1 MITILDD
8 TMRIV
13 DVLRKYEYSQYQY
26 KAREIGTFQINAMLD
41 KENLY
46 LMDKTKNF
54 YVLFDDDVFGVIESV
69 KRESDSETSKV
80 FVIKGSL
87 ALKLLEYRVIKGQV
101 TFKGKS
107 YKYIEELV
115 KQNLIMSDD
124 SNRNIALSVEFED
137 EERLKQVCSIID
149 KQVTGGSLWDE
160 ISEVAEADKLRI
172 VLKPNV
178 VVINRE
184 NPYNID
190 GWTLIIGA
198 GEDRTRHRGNKV
210 VSPVVFSQSLSNIA
224 NTDYI
229 VDRSKL
235 KNTVYIAG
243 EGEGTDRKWYNIDV
257 NSDVTFG
264 ERKGWNRKEL
274 WVDARDIQSEQDNK
288 KLTDAE
294 YEELM
299 KQRADEKAKDNDL
312 SEEYTATVTDITKQY
327 TYKKDYNIGDFV
339 TIADEELGMEF
350 DAQITNVIVTRKD
363 DREIIDLEFTYGLRI
378 KDIVDESKVAMK
390 KIEQTEVNV
399 KYIENSLNSLSI
411 IKCMTVQMP
420 SGDVLRTGE
429 QYLYFNTI
437 ADDTS
442 NGMLIGGNG
451 AIKIGKGVKSILVSF
466 TIFSRTSTGDYLWYI
481 CEIWRN
487 GAKYKEISSAI
498 GSPSTQGS
506 YMSCTSCDVLIEVQ
520 EGDEIWL
527 KKSNSV
533 EENIRGGVH
542 SNLTVKV
549 VSVKR

>member
-80 FVIKGSL
+80 LVIKGSL

-350 DAQITNVIVTRKD
+350 DAQITNVIVTRQD

>member
-1 MITILDD
+1 MITVLDD

-13 DVLRKYEYSQYQY
+13 DILRKYEYSQYEY
-26 KAREIGTFQINAMLD
+26 KAREIGTFTINAMLD

-46 LMDKTKNF
+46 LMDKTKNY
-54 YVLFDDDVFGVIESV
+54 YVLLDHDVFGIIESI

-80 FVIKGSL
+80 FTIKGSL

-124 SNRNIALSVEFED
+124 ENRNIALAVEFEN
-137 EERLKQVCSIID
+137 EERLKQVCSMID

-172 VLKPNV
+172 ALRPNV
-178 VVINRE
+178 VVINTE
-184 NPYNID
+184 HPQNID

-198 GEDRTRHRGNKV
+198 GEDRTRHRTDKA
-210 VSPVVFSQSLSNIA
+210 VSSVVFSQSLSNIA
-224 NTDYI
+224 NTDYT

-235 KNTVYIAG
+235 RNTVYIAG

-274 WVDARDIQSEQDNK
+274 WVDARDVQSEQDSK

-339 TIADEELGMEF
+339 TVADEELGMEI
-350 DAQITNVIVTRKD
+350 DAQITNVTVTRQN
-363 DREIIDLEFTYGLRI
+363 DRDIVDIEFTYGSRI
-378 KDIVDESKVAMK
+378 QDVTDIIQDVINKV
-390 KIEQTEVNV
+390 QNNSTTV
-399 KYIENSLNSLSI
+399 KYLENR
-411 IKCMTVQMP
+411 
-420 SGDVLRTGE
+420 SGKTATQVFEYIVEEGE
-429 QYLYFNTI
+429 N
-437 ADDTS
+437 D
-442 NGMLIGGNG
+442 NGHYRKWSSGLLEQ
-451 AIKIGKGVKSILVSF
+451 LVSDKLITAAINNKYGSLYQGVF
-466 TIFSRTSTGDYLWYI
+466 AWTFPIQFLEKPEVVICSKAQYGTGASWGIVYTWSVSSADIRAFDTFSRASANEMRFTAY
-481 CEIWRN
+481 
-487 GAKYKEISSAI
+487 AKGK
-498 GSPSTQGS
+498 
-506 YMSCTSCDVLIEVQ
+506 
-520 EGDEIWL
+520 W
-527 KKSNSV
+527 K
-533 EENIRGGVH
+533 
-542 SNLTVKV
+542 
-549 VSVKR
+549 

>member
-13 DVLRKYEYSQYQY
+13 DVFRKYEYSQYQH

-149 KQVTGGSLWDE
+149 KQITGGSLWDE

-172 VLKPNV
+172 VLRPNV

-210 VSPVVFSQSLSNIA
+210 VSPVIFSQSLSNIA
-224 NTDYI
+224 NTDYT

-235 KNTVYIAG
+235 RNTVYIAG

-264 ERKGWNRKEL
+264 ERKGWNRREL
-274 WVDARDIQSEQDNK
+274 WVDARDVQSEQDNVT
-288 KLTDAE
+288 LTDAE

-350 DAQITNVIVTRKD
+350 DAQITNVIVTRQD

>member
-8 TMRIV
+8 TMCIV
-13 DVLRKYEYSQYQY
+13 DILRKYEYSQYQY

-69 KRESDSETSKV
+69 KRESDSETSMV
-80 FVIKGSL
+80 FTIKGSL
-87 ALKLLEYRVIKGQV
+87 ALKLLEYRVIKGQL

-115 KQNLIMSDD
+115 KQNLVLSDD
-124 SNRNIALSVEFED
+124 ANRNIALSVEFEN
-137 EERLKQVCSIID
+137 EERLKKICSTID
-149 KQVTGGSLWDE
+149 KQITGGSLWDE
-160 ISEVAEADKLRI
+160 IREVAEADKLRI
-172 VLKPNV
+172 ALRPNV

-184 NPYNID
+184 HPYNID

-198 GEDRTRHRGNKV
+198 GEDRTRHREDKT
-210 VSPVVFSQSLSNIA
+210 VSSVAFSQSLSNIA
-224 NTDYI
+224 NTDYT
-229 VDRSKL
+229 VNRSKL
-235 KNTVYIAG
+235 RNTVYIAG
-243 EGEGTDRKWYNIDV
+243 EGEGADRKWYNIDV

-264 ERKGWNRKEL
+264 ERKGWNRREL

-339 TIADEELGMEF
+339 TIEDEELGMEF
-350 DAQITNVIVTRKD
+350 DAQITNVIVTRQD

-411 IKCMTVQMP
+411 IKCLTVQMP

-466 TIFSRTSTGDYLWYI
+466 TIFSHTSTGDYLWYI

-506 YMSCTSCDVLIEVQ
+506 YTSCTSCDVLIEVQ

-527 KKSNSV
+527 KKSSSV

>member
-13 DVLRKYEYSQYQY
+13 DVFRKYEYSQYQY

-69 KRESDSETSKV
+69 KRESDSETSRV
-80 FVIKGSL
+80 FTIKGSL
-87 ALKLLEYRVIKGQV
+87 ALKLLEYRVIKGQL

-115 KQNLIMSDD
+115 KQNLIFSDD
-124 SNRNIALSVEFED
+124 ANRNIALSVEFEN
-137 EERLKQVCSIID
+137 EERLKNVCSTID
-149 KQVTGGSLWDE
+149 KQITGGSLWDE

-198 GEDRTRHRGNKV
+198 GEDRTRNRGNKV

-235 KNTVYIAG
+235 RNTVYIAG

-264 ERKGWNRKEL
+264 ERKGWNRREL
-274 WVDARDIQSEQDNK
+274 WVDARDVQSEQDNK
-288 KLTDAE
+288 QLTDTE
-294 YEELM
+294 YEELI
-299 KQRADEKAKDNDL
+299 KQRANEKAKDNDL

-339 TIADEELGMEF
+339 TIADEELGMEI
-350 DAQITNVIVTRKD
+350 DAQITNVIITRQD
-363 DREIIDLEFTYGLRI
+363 DRNIIDIEFTYGSRI
-378 KDIVDESKVAMK
+378 KDIIEESETAIK
-390 KIEQTEVNV
+390 KIEENNVNV
-399 KYIENSLNSLSI
+399 KYIEANTKKLETGLDGVKNDVLSLKNLKADALAKNIDNLPQDNKSFFVHAKSN
-411 IKCMTVQMP
+411 VPFP
-420 SGDVLRTGE
+420 SGL
-429 QYLYFNTI
+429 TI
-437 ADDTS
+437 PIYS
-442 NGMLIGGNG
+442 
-451 AIKIGKGVKSILVSF
+451 KGVFVTNGGKDGVIMMVDVSNNF
-466 TIFSRTSTGDYLWYI
+466 YI
-481 CEIWRN
+481 GFRN
-487 GAKYKEISSAI
+487 GGTWSGRKI
-498 GSPSTQGS
+498 
-506 YMSCTSCDVLIEVQ
+506 
-520 EGDEIWL
+520 
-527 KKSNSV
+527 
-533 EENIRGGVH
+533 
-542 SNLTVKV
+542 
-549 VSVKR
+549 

>member
-1 MITILDD
+1 MITVLDD

-13 DVLRKYEYSQYQY
+13 DILRKYEYSQYEY
-26 KAREIGTFQINAMLD
+26 KAREIGTFTINAMLD

-46 LMDKTKNF
+46 LMDKTKNY
-54 YVLFDDDVFGVIESV
+54 YVLLDHDVFGIIESI

-80 FVIKGSL
+80 FTIKGSL

-124 SNRNIALSVEFED
+124 ENRNIALAVEFEN
-137 EERLKQVCSIID
+137 EERLKQVCSMID

-172 VLKPNV
+172 ALRPNV
-178 VVINRE
+178 VVINTE
-184 NPYNID
+184 HPQNID

-198 GEDRTRHRGNKV
+198 GEDRTRHRTDKT
-210 VSPVVFSQSLSNIA
+210 VSSVVFSQSLSNIA
-224 NTDYI
+224 NTDYT

-235 KNTVYIAG
+235 RNTVYIAG

-274 WVDARDIQSEQDNK
+274 WVDARDVQSEQDSK

-339 TIADEELGMEF
+339 TVADEELGMEI
-350 DAQITNVIVTRKD
+350 DAQITNVTVTRQN
-363 DREIIDLEFTYGLRI
+363 DRDIVDIEFTYGSRI
-378 KDIVDESKVAMK
+378 QDVTDIIQDVINKV
-390 KIEQTEVNV
+390 QNNSTTV
-399 KYIENSLNSLSI
+399 KYLENR
-411 IKCMTVQMP
+411 
-420 SGDVLRTGE
+420 SGKTATQVFEYIVEEGE
-429 QYLYFNTI
+429 NN
-437 ADDTS
+437 
-442 NGMLIGGNG
+442 NGHYRKWSSGLLEQ
-451 AIKIGKGVKSILVSF
+451 LVSDKLITAAINNEYGSLYQGVF
-466 TIFSRTSTGDYLWYI
+466 AWTFPIQFLEKPEVVICSKAQYGTGASWGTVYTWSVSSADIRAFDTFSRASANEMRFTAY
-481 CEIWRN
+481 
-487 GAKYKEISSAI
+487 AKGK
-498 GSPSTQGS
+498 
-506 YMSCTSCDVLIEVQ
+506 
-520 EGDEIWL
+520 W
-527 KKSNSV
+527 K
-533 EENIRGGVH
+533 
-542 SNLTVKV
+542 
-549 VSVKR
+549 

>member
-13 DVLRKYEYSQYQY
+13 DILRKYEYSQYEL
-26 KAREIGTFQINAMLD
+26 KAREIGKFTINAMID

-46 LMDKTKNF
+46 LMDKTKNY
-54 YVLFDDDVFGVIESV
+54 YVLLDDDVFGVIESV

-80 FVIKGSL
+80 FTIKGSL
-87 ALKLLEYRVIKGQV
+87 ALKLLEYRIIKGQV

-124 SNRNIALSVEFED
+124 ENRNVALAVEFED
-137 EERLKQVCSIID
+137 EERLKQICSTVD

-172 VLKPNV
+172 ILKPNV
-178 VVINRE
+178 GAINTE
-184 NPYNID
+184 HPQNID

-198 GEDRTRHRGNKV
+198 GEDRTRHRANNA
-210 VSPVVFSQSLSNIA
+210 VSTVMFSQSLSNIA

-235 KNTVYIAG
+235 RNTVYIAG
-243 EGEGTDRKWYNIDV
+243 EGEGADRKWYNIDV
-257 NSDVTFG
+257 NSDITFG
-264 ERKGWNRKEL
+264 ERTGWNRREL
-274 WVDARDIQSEQDNK
+274 WVDARDIQSEQDSK
-288 KLTDAE
+288 KITDAE

-299 KQRADEKAKDNDL
+299 KQRADEKAKENDL

-350 DAQITNVIVTRKD
+350 DAQITNVIVTRQD

-466 TIFSRTSTGDYLWYI
+466 TIFSRTSTGDYLFYI

-506 YMSCTSCDVLIEVQ
+506 YASCTSCDVLIEVQ

-533 EENIRGGVH
+533 EENIRGGVY

>member
-1 MITILDD
+1 MIKILDD

-54 YVLFDDDVFGVIESV
+54 YVLFDDDVFGIIESV
-69 KRESDSETSKV
+69 KRESDGETSRV
-80 FVIKGSL
+80 FTIKGSL
-87 ALKLLEYRVIKGQV
+87 ALKLLEYRVIKGQL

-115 KQNLIMSDD
+115 KQNLIMSDEE
-124 SNRNIALSVEFED
+124 NRNVALAVEFED
-137 EERLKQVCSIID
+137 EERLKNVCSTID
-149 KQVTGGSLWDE
+149 KQITGGSLWDE
-160 ISEVAEADKLRI
+160 ISEVVEADKLRI

-224 NTDYI
+224 NTDYT

-235 KNTVYIAG
+235 RNTVYIAG

-264 ERKGWNRKEL
+264 ERKGWNRREL
-274 WVDARDIQSEQDNK
+274 WVDARDVQSEQDNK

-339 TIADEELGMEF
+339 TIADEELGMET
-350 DAQITNVIVTRKD
+350 DAQITNVIITRQD
-363 DREIIDLEFTYGLRI
+363 DRNIVDIEFTYGSRI
-378 KDIVDESKVAMK
+378 KDIIEESEIAMK
-390 KIEQTEVNV
+390 KIEENNVNV
-399 KYIENSLNSLSI
+399 KYIETSTKKL
-411 IKCMTVQMP
+411 
-420 SGDVLRTGE
+420 GTG
-429 QYLYFNTI
+429 L
-437 ADDTS
+437 D
-442 NGMLIGGNG
+442 
-451 AIKIGKGVKSILVSF
+451 GVKSDILSLKNLKADALAKNIDNLPQDNKSFFVHANSNVPFPSGLIIPTYSKGVFVTNGGKDGVIIMVDVSNNF
-466 TIFSRTSTGDYLWYI
+466 YI
-481 CEIWRN
+481 GFRN
-487 GAKYKEISSAI
+487 GGTWSGRKI
-498 GSPSTQGS
+498 
-506 YMSCTSCDVLIEVQ
+506 
-520 EGDEIWL
+520 
-527 KKSNSV
+527 
-533 EENIRGGVH
+533 
-542 SNLTVKV
+542 
-549 VSVKR
+549 

>member
-1 MITILDD
+1 MIMILDD

-13 DVLRKYEYSQYQY
+13 DILSKYEYSKYEF
-26 KAREIGTFQINAMLD
+26 KAREIGTFTINAMLD

-46 LMDKTKNF
+46 LMDKTKNY
-54 YVLFDDDVFGVIESV
+54 YVILDDDVFGVIESV

-80 FVIKGSL
+80 FAIKGSL

-124 SNRNIALSVEFED
+124 SNRNIALAVEFED

-172 VLKPNV
+172 ILRPNV
-178 VVINRE
+178 VVVNTE
-184 NPYNID
+184 HPKNID

-198 GEDRTRHRGNKV
+198 GEDRTRHRANNA
-210 VSPVVFSQSLSNIA
+210 VSSVMFSQSLSNIA

-235 KNTVYIAG
+235 RNTVYIAG

-264 ERKGWNRKEL
+264 ERKDWNRREL
-274 WVDARDIQSEQDNK
+274 WVDARDVQSEQDNVT
-288 KLTDAE
+288 LTDAE

-350 DAQITNVIVTRKD
+350 DAQITNVIVTRQD

-378 KDIVDESKVAMK
+378 KDVIERSETAIKKV
-390 KIEQTEVNV
+390 EENNVNV
-399 KYIENSLNSLSI
+399 KYIEANTKKLETGLDGVKNDVLSLKNLKADALAKNIDNLPQDNKSFFVHAKSN
-411 IKCMTVQMP
+411 VPFP
-420 SGDVLRTGE
+420 SGL
-429 QYLYFNTI
+429 TI
-437 ADDTS
+437 PTYS
-442 NGMLIGGNG
+442 
-451 AIKIGKGVKSILVSF
+451 KGVFVTNGGKDGVIMMVDVSNN
-466 TIFSRTSTGDYLWYI
+466 LYI
-481 CEIWRN
+481 GFRN
-487 GAKYKEISSAI
+487 GGTWSGRKI
-498 GSPSTQGS
+498 
-506 YMSCTSCDVLIEVQ
+506 
-520 EGDEIWL
+520 
-527 KKSNSV
+527 
-533 EENIRGGVH
+533 
-542 SNLTVKV
+542 
-549 VSVKR
+549 

>member
-13 DVLRKYEYSQYQY
+13 GVLRKYEYSQCQY

-41 KENLY
+41 KENLC

-350 DAQITNVIVTRKD
+350 DALITNVIVTRQD

-466 TIFSRTSTGDYLWYI
+466 TIFSRTSTGDYLFYI

>member
-54 YVLFDDDVFGVIESV
+54 YVLFDDDVFGIIESV
-69 KRESDSETSKV
+69 KRESDGETSRV
-80 FVIKGSL
+80 FTIKGSL
-87 ALKLLEYRVIKGQV
+87 ALKLLEYRVIKGQL

-107 YKYIEELV
+107 YKYIEEIV
-115 KQNLIMSDD
+115 KQNLIMSDEE
-124 SNRNIALSVEFED
+124 NRNVALAVEFED
-137 EERLKQVCSIID
+137 EERLKNVCSTID
-149 KQVTGGSLWDE
+149 KQITGGSLWDE

-224 NTDYI
+224 NTDYT

-235 KNTVYIAG
+235 RNTVYIAG

-264 ERKGWNRKEL
+264 ERKGWNRREL
-274 WVDARDIQSEQDNK
+274 WVDARDVQSEQDNK

-339 TIADEELGMEF
+339 TIADEELGMEI
-350 DAQITNVIVTRKD
+350 DAQITNVIITRQD
-363 DREIIDLEFTYGLRI
+363 DRNIVDIEFTYGSRI
-378 KDIVDESKVAMK
+378 KDIIEESEIAMK
-390 KIEQTEVNV
+390 KIEENNVNV
-399 KYIENSLNSLSI
+399 KYIETSTKKL
-411 IKCMTVQMP
+411 
-420 SGDVLRTGE
+420 GTG
-429 QYLYFNTI
+429 L
-437 ADDTS
+437 D
-442 NGMLIGGNG
+442 
-451 AIKIGKGVKSILVSF
+451 GVKSDILSLKNLKADALAKNIDNLPQDNKSF
-466 TIFSRTSTGDYLWYI
+466 FVHANSNVPFPSGLTIPTYSKGVFITNGGKDGVIMMVDVANNLYI
-481 CEIWRN
+481 GFRNSSIWSGR
-487 GAKYKEISSAI
+487 KI
-498 GSPSTQGS
+498 
-506 YMSCTSCDVLIEVQ
+506 
-520 EGDEIWL
+520 
-527 KKSNSV
+527 
-533 EENIRGGVH
+533 
-542 SNLTVKV
+542 
-549 VSVKR
+549 

>member
-466 TIFSRTSTGDYLWYI
+466 TIFSRTSTGDYLYYI

-533 EENIRGGVH
+533 EENIRGGVY

>member
-26 KAREIGTFQINAMLD
+26 KAREIGTFQINAMLG

-69 KRESDSETSKV
+69 KRESDSETSRV
-80 FVIKGSL
+80 FTIKGSL
-87 ALKLLEYRVIKGQV
+87 ALKLLEYRVIKGQL

-115 KQNLIMSDD
+115 KQNLIFSDD
-124 SNRNIALSVEFED
+124 ANRNIALSVEFEN
-137 EERLKQVCSIID
+137 EERLKNVCSTID
-149 KQVTGGSLWDE
+149 KQITGGSLWDE

-184 NPYNID
+184 NPYNIG

-198 GEDRTRHRGNKV
+198 GEDRTRNRGNKV

-235 KNTVYIAG
+235 RNTVYIAG

-264 ERKGWNRKEL
+264 ERKGWNRREL
-274 WVDARDIQSEQDNK
+274 WVDARDVQSEQDNK
-288 KLTDAE
+288 QLTDTE
-294 YEELM
+294 YEELI
-299 KQRADEKAKDNDL
+299 KQRANEKAKDNDL
-312 SEEYTATVTDITKQY
+312 SEDYTATVTDITKQY

-339 TIADEELGMEF
+339 TIADEELGMEI
-350 DAQITNVIVTRKD
+350 DAQITNVIITRQD
-363 DREIIDLEFTYGLRI
+363 DRNIVDIEFTYGSRI
-378 KDIVDESKVAMK
+378 KDIIEESEIAMK
-390 KIEQTEVNV
+390 KIEENNVNA
-399 KYIENSLNSLSI
+399 KYIETSI
-411 IKCMTVQMP
+411 KKL
-420 SGDVLRTGE
+420 GTG
-429 QYLYFNTI
+429 L
-437 ADDTS
+437 D
-442 NGMLIGGNG
+442 
-451 AIKIGKGVKSILVSF
+451 GVKSDILSLKNLKADALTKNIDNLPQDNKSFFVHANSNVPFPSGLTIPIYSKGVFITNGGGDGVIMMVDVSNNF
-466 TIFSRTSTGDYLWYI
+466 YI
-481 CEIWRN
+481 GFRN
-487 GAKYKEISSAI
+487 GGTWSGRKI
-498 GSPSTQGS
+498 
-506 YMSCTSCDVLIEVQ
+506 
-520 EGDEIWL
+520 
-527 KKSNSV
+527 
-533 EENIRGGVH
+533 
-542 SNLTVKV
+542 
-549 VSVKR
+549 

>member
-8 TMRIV
+8 TMRII

-54 YVLFDDDVFGVIESV
+54 YVLFDDDFGVIESV

-149 KQVTGGSLWDE
+149 KQVTGGSLLDE

-274 WVDARDIQSEQDNK
+274 WVDARDIQSEQDDVT
-288 KLTDAE
+288 LTDAE

-299 KQRADEKAKDNDL
+299 KQRADEKAKDNNL
-312 SEEYTATVTDITKQY
+312 SEEYTATVTDVTKQY
-327 TYKKDYNIGDFV
+327 IYKKDYNTGDFV
-339 TIADEELGMEF
+339 TIADEELGMEI
-350 DAQITNVIVTRKD
+350 DAQITNVIVTRQG
-363 DREIIDLEFTYGLRI
+363 DREIIDLEFAYGSRF
-378 KDIVDESKVAMK
+378 KDAIEKSEIAIK
-390 KIEQTEVNV
+390 KIEENNVNV
-399 KYIENSLNSLSI
+399 KYIEAKTKKLGIGFDGVKNDILLLKDLKADALAKKINNLPQDNKSFFVNASSN
-411 IKCMTVQMP
+411 VSFP
-420 SGDVLRTGE
+420 SGL
-429 QYLYFNTI
+429 TI
-437 ADDTS
+437 PVYS
-442 NGMLIGGNG
+442 
-451 AIKIGKGVKSILVSF
+451 KGVFVTNGGKDGVIMMVDVSNN
-466 TIFSRTSTGDYLWYI
+466 LYI
-481 CEIWRN
+481 GFRN
-487 GAKYKEISSAI
+487 SGTWSGRKI
-498 GSPSTQGS
+498 
-506 YMSCTSCDVLIEVQ
+506 
-520 EGDEIWL
+520 
-527 KKSNSV
+527 
-533 EENIRGGVH
+533 
-542 SNLTVKV
+542 
-549 VSVKR
+549 

>member
-46 LMDKTKNF
+46 LIDKTKNF

-312 SEEYTATVTDITKQY
+312 SEEYTSTVTDITKQY

-350 DAQITNVIVTRKD
+350 DAQITNVIVTRQD

-399 KYIENSLNSLSI
+399 KYIENSLNSLII

-466 TIFSRTSTGDYLWYI
+466 TIFSRTSTGDYLFYI

-533 EENIRGGVH
+533 EEIIRGGVY

>member
-1 MITILDD
+1 MIMILDD

-13 DVLRKYEYSQYQY
+13 DILSKYEYSQYEF
-26 KAREIGTFQINAMLD
+26 KAREIGTFTINAMLD

-46 LMDKTKNF
+46 LMDKTKNY
-54 YVLFDDDVFGVIESV
+54 YVILDDDVFGVIESV

-124 SNRNIALSVEFED
+124 SNRNIALAVEFED

-172 VLKPNV
+172 ILRPNV
-178 VVINRE
+178 VVVNTE
-184 NPYNID
+184 YHQNID

-198 GEDRTRHRGNKV
+198 GEDRTRHRANNA
-210 VSPVVFSQSLSNIA
+210 VSSVMFSQSLSNIA

-235 KNTVYIAG
+235 RNTVYIAG
-243 EGEGTDRKWYNIDV
+243 EGEGADRKWYNIDV
-257 NSDVTFG
+257 NSDITFG
-264 ERKGWNRKEL
+264 ARTGWNRREL
-274 WVDARDIQSEQDNK
+274 WVDARDIQSEQDSK
-288 KLTDAE
+288 KITDAE

-339 TIADEELGMEF
+339 TIVDEELGMEF
-350 DAQITNVIVTRKD
+350 DAQITNVIVTRQD

-378 KDIVDESKVAMK
+378 KDVIEESETAIK
-390 KIEQTEVNV
+390 KIEENNVNV
-399 KYIENSLNSLSI
+399 KYIETSTKKLENLKADALAKNIDNLPQDNKSFFVHAKSN
-411 IKCMTVQMP
+411 VPFP
-420 SGDVLRTGE
+420 SGL
-429 QYLYFNTI
+429 TI
-437 ADDTS
+437 PTYS
-442 NGMLIGGNG
+442 
-451 AIKIGKGVKSILVSF
+451 KGVFVTNGGKDGVIMMIDVSNN
-466 TIFSRTSTGDYLWYI
+466 LYI
-481 CEIWRN
+481 GFRN
-487 GAKYKEISSAI
+487 GGTWSGRKI
-498 GSPSTQGS
+498 
-506 YMSCTSCDVLIEVQ
+506 
-520 EGDEIWL
+520 
-527 KKSNSV
+527 
-533 EENIRGGVH
+533 
-542 SNLTVKV
+542 
-549 VSVKR
+549 

>member
-8 TMRIV
+8 AMRIV

-124 SNRNIALSVEFED
+124 SNRNIALAVEFED

-172 VLKPNV
+172 ILRPNV
-178 VVINRE
+178 VVVNTE
-184 NPYNID
+184 YHQNID

-198 GEDRTRHRGNKV
+198 GEDRTRHRANNA
-210 VSPVVFSQSLSNIA
+210 VSSVMFSQSLSNIA

-235 KNTVYIAG
+235 RNTVYIAG

-264 ERKGWNRKEL
+264 ERKGWNRREL
-274 WVDARDIQSEQDNK
+274 WVDARDVQSEQDNVT
-288 KLTDAE
+288 LTDAE

-339 TIADEELGMEF
+339 TIADEELGIEF
-350 DAQITNVIVTRKD
+350 DAQITNVIVTRQD

-378 KDIVDESKVAMK
+378 KDVIERSETAIKKV
-390 KIEQTEVNV
+390 EENNVNV
-399 KYIENSLNSLSI
+399 KYIEANTKKLETGLDGVKNDVLSLKNLKADVSTKDIDHLPQEYKSFF
-411 IKCMTVQMP
+411 VNAHSNVPFP
-420 SGDVLRTGE
+420 SGL
-429 QYLYFNTI
+429 TI
-437 ADDTS
+437 PKYS
-442 NGMLIGGNG
+442 
-451 AIKIGKGVKSILVSF
+451 KGVFITNGGKDGVIIMVDVSNNF
-466 TIFSRTSTGDYLWYI
+466 YI
-481 CEIWRN
+481 GFRN
-487 GAKYKEISSAI
+487 GGTWSGRKI
-498 GSPSTQGS
+498 
-506 YMSCTSCDVLIEVQ
+506 
-520 EGDEIWL
+520 
-527 KKSNSV
+527 
-533 EENIRGGVH
+533 
-542 SNLTVKV
+542 
-549 VSVKR
+549 

>member
-8 TMRIV
+8 AMRIV

-80 FVIKGSL
+80 FVIKGSF

-124 SNRNIALSVEFED
+124 SNRNIALAVEFED

-172 VLKPNV
+172 ILRPNV
-178 VVINRE
+178 VVVNTE
-184 NPYNID
+184 YHQNID

-198 GEDRTRHRGNKV
+198 GEDRTRHRANNA
-210 VSPVVFSQSLSNIA
+210 VSSVMFSQSLSNIA

-235 KNTVYIAG
+235 RNTVYIAG

-264 ERKGWNRKEL
+264 ERKGWNRREL
-274 WVDARDIQSEQDNK
+274 WVDARDVQSEQDNVT
-288 KLTDAE
+288 LTDAE

-339 TIADEELGMEF
+339 TIADEELGIEF
-350 DAQITNVIVTRKD
+350 DAQITNVIVTRQD

-378 KDIVDESKVAMK
+378 KDVIERSETAIKKV
-390 KIEQTEVNV
+390 EENNVNV
-399 KYIENSLNSLSI
+399 KYIEANTKKLETGLDGVKNDVLSLKNLKADVSTKDIDHLPQEYKSFF
-411 IKCMTVQMP
+411 VNAHSNVPFP
-420 SGDVLRTGE
+420 SGL
-429 QYLYFNTI
+429 TI
-437 ADDTS
+437 PKYS
-442 NGMLIGGNG
+442 
-451 AIKIGKGVKSILVSF
+451 KGVFITNGGKDGVIIMVDVSNNF
-466 TIFSRTSTGDYLWYI
+466 YI
-481 CEIWRN
+481 GFRN
-487 GAKYKEISSAI
+487 GGTWSGRKI
-498 GSPSTQGS
+498 
-506 YMSCTSCDVLIEVQ
+506 
-520 EGDEIWL
+520 
-527 KKSNSV
+527 
-533 EENIRGGVH
+533 
-542 SNLTVKV
+542 
-549 VSVKR
+549 

>member
-26 KAREIGTFQINAMLD
+26 KAREIGTFQINAMFD

-69 KRESDSETSKV
+69 KRESDSETSRM
-80 FVIKGSL
+80 FTIKGSL
-87 ALKLLEYRVIKGQV
+87 ALKLLEYRVIKGQL

-115 KQNLIMSDD
+115 KQNLIFSDD
-124 SNRNIALSVEFED
+124 ANRNIVLSVEFEN
-137 EERLKQVCSIID
+137 EERLKNVCSTID
-149 KQVTGGSLWDE
+149 KQITGGSLWDE

-198 GEDRTRHRGNKV
+198 GEDRTRNRGNKV
-210 VSPVVFSQSLSNIA
+210 VSPVVFSQTLSNIA

-235 KNTVYIAG
+235 RNTVYIAG

-264 ERKGWNRKEL
+264 ERKGWNRREL
-274 WVDARDIQSEQDNK
+274 WVDARDVQSEQDNK
-288 KLTDAE
+288 QLTDTE
-294 YEELM
+294 YEELI
-299 KQRADEKAKDNDL
+299 KQRANEKAKGNDL

-339 TIADEELGMEF
+339 TIADEELGMEI
-350 DAQITNVIVTRKD
+350 DAQITNVIITGQD
-363 DREIIDLEFTYGLRI
+363 DRNIIDIEFTYGSRI
-378 KDIVDESKVAMK
+378 KDIIEESETAIK
-390 KIEQTEVNV
+390 KIEENNVNV
-399 KYIENSLNSLSI
+399 KYIETSTKKL
-411 IKCMTVQMP
+411 
-420 SGDVLRTGE
+420 GTG
-429 QYLYFNTI
+429 L
-437 ADDTS
+437 D
-442 NGMLIGGNG
+442 
-451 AIKIGKGVKSILVSF
+451 GVKSDILSLKNLKADALTKNIDNLPQDNKSFFVHANSNVPFPSGLTIPKYSKGVFITNGGKDGVIIMVDVSNNF
-466 TIFSRTSTGDYLWYI
+466 YI
-481 CEIWRN
+481 GFRN
-487 GAKYKEISSAI
+487 GGTWSGRK
-498 GSPSTQGS
+498 
-506 YMSCTSCDVLIEVQ
+506 M
-520 EGDEIWL
+520 
-527 KKSNSV
+527 
-533 EENIRGGVH
+533 
-542 SNLTVKV
+542 
-549 VSVKR
+549 

>member
-466 TIFSRTSTGDYLWYI
+466 TIFSRTSTGDYLYYI

-487 GAKYKEISSAI
+487 GAKYKETSSAI

-533 EENIRGGVH
+533 EENIRGGVY

>member
-1 MITILDD
+1 MVTILDD
-8 TMRIV
+8 TMCIV
-13 DVLRKYEYSQYQY
+13 DILRKYEYSQYEF
-26 KAREIGTFQINAMLD
+26 KAREIGTFTINAMLD

-46 LMDKTKNF
+46 LMDKTKNY
-54 YVLFDDDVFGVIESV
+54 YVLFDNDVFGVIESV

-80 FVIKGSL
+80 FTIKGSL

-107 YKYIEELV
+107 YKYIEELI

-124 SNRNIALSVEFED
+124 ENRNIALAVEFEN
-137 EERLKQVCSIID
+137 EERLKQICSIID

-172 VLKPNV
+172 ILRPNV
-178 VVINRE
+178 VVVNTE
-184 NPYNID
+184 HPQNID

-198 GEDRTRHRGNKV
+198 GEDRTRHRANNA
-210 VSPVVFSQSLSNIA
+210 VSSVMFSQSLSNIA

-235 KNTVYIAG
+235 RNTVYIAG

-264 ERKGWNRKEL
+264 ERKGWNRREL
-274 WVDARDIQSEQDNK
+274 WVDARDVQSEQDNVT
-288 KLTDAE
+288 LTDAE

-350 DAQITNVIVTRKD
+350 DAQITNVIVTRQD

-378 KDIVDESKVAMK
+378 KDVIERSETAIKKV
-390 KIEQTEVNV
+390 EENNVNV
-399 KYIENSLNSLSI
+399 KYIEANTKKLETGLDGVKNDVLSLKNLKADALAKNIDNLPQDNKSFFVHAKSN
-411 IKCMTVQMP
+411 VPFP
-420 SGDVLRTGE
+420 SGL
-429 QYLYFNTI
+429 TI
-437 ADDTS
+437 PTYS
-442 NGMLIGGNG
+442 
-451 AIKIGKGVKSILVSF
+451 KGVFVTNGGEDGVIMMVDALNN
-466 TIFSRTSTGDYLWYI
+466 LYI
-481 CEIWRN
+481 GFRN
-487 GAKYKEISSAI
+487 GGTWSGRKI
-498 GSPSTQGS
+498 
-506 YMSCTSCDVLIEVQ
+506 
-520 EGDEIWL
+520 
-527 KKSNSV
+527 
-533 EENIRGGVH
+533 
-542 SNLTVKV
+542 
-549 VSVKR
+549 

>member
-8 TMRIV
+8 AMRIV
-13 DVLRKYEYSQYQY
+13 NVLRKYEYSQYQY

-54 YVLFDDDVFGVIESV
+54 YVLFDNDVFGVIESV

-124 SNRNIALSVEFED
+124 SNRNIALAVEFED

-172 VLKPNV
+172 ILRPNV
-178 VVINRE
+178 VVVNTE
-184 NPYNID
+184 HPQNID

-198 GEDRTRHRGNKV
+198 GEDRTRHRANNA
-210 VSPVVFSQSLSNIA
+210 VSSVMFSQSLSNIA

-235 KNTVYIAG
+235 RNTVYIAG

-264 ERKGWNRKEL
+264 ERKGWSRREL
-274 WVDARDIQSEQDNK
+274 WVDARDVQSEQDNVT
-288 KLTDAE
+288 LTDAE

-350 DAQITNVIVTRKD
+350 DAQITNVIVTRQD

-378 KDIVDESKVAMK
+378 KDVIERSETAIKKV
-390 KIEQTEVNV
+390 EENNVNV
-399 KYIENSLNSLSI
+399 KYIEANTKKLETGLDGVKNDVLSLKNLKADALAKNIDNLPQDNKSFFVHAKSN
-411 IKCMTVQMP
+411 VPFP
-420 SGDVLRTGE
+420 SGL
-429 QYLYFNTI
+429 TI
-437 ADDTS
+437 PIYS
-442 NGMLIGGNG
+442 
-451 AIKIGKGVKSILVSF
+451 KGVFITNGGEDGVIMMVDVTNNL
-466 TIFSRTSTGDYLWYI
+466 YI
-481 CEIWRN
+481 GFRN
-487 GAKYKEISSAI
+487 GGTWSGRKI
-498 GSPSTQGS
+498 
-506 YMSCTSCDVLIEVQ
+506 
-520 EGDEIWL
+520 
-527 KKSNSV
+527 
-533 EENIRGGVH
+533 
-542 SNLTVKV
+542 
-549 VSVKR
+549 

>member
-41 KENLY
+41 KENLC

-350 DAQITNVIVTRKD
+350 DAQITNVIVTRQD

-466 TIFSRTSTGDYLWYI
+466 TIFSRTSTGDYLFYI